1 MNGDE
6 LRQFWSIP
14 EPLSFLPITQGV
26 NNLTQVI
33 ETPVGSYVLRAYRA
47 DRSLEQVRYE
57 LGVLKRFQGRIL
69 PFQVPIPIP
78 TMTGELFAVLSE
90 TVVSLSPR
98 LPGSPPPNDNLE
110 QAYAAGEA
118 LAQLVKALAELQV
131 EITSQIAPFPPS
143 GDFAAWSGIPIIPAN
158 LLQDLPLAKEEREQ
172 LLRIVEETQA
182 LSPSLYQTLPRQI
195 IHRDYDQSNILM
207 EGNSVTGVL
216 DFEFCGPDLRVL
228 DLAYALSQW
237 PSGLWNTGKEW
248 AIIDAFGKG
257 YLRQQDLSI
266 AELEALP
273 LVFRLRATTSLFF
286 HLGRFAQGVET
297 SEEILERIQE
307 TLTTET
313 WLQIH
318 AQELVRHAY
327 SWRT

>member
-6 LRQFWSIP
+6 IRQFWPIP
-14 EPLSFLPITQGV
+14 EPWSILPITQGV

-33 ETPVGSYVLRAYRA
+33 QTPSGSYILRAYRR
-47 DRSLEQVRYE
+47 DRPLERIRYE
-57 LGVLKRFQGRIL
+57 LHVLKRLRGKAL

-90 TVVSLSPR
+90 TALSLSTR
-98 LPGSPPPNDNLE
+98 LPGSPPQNDNLA

-118 LAQLVKALAELQV
+118 LAELVAALDQLKV
-131 EITSQIAPFPPS
+131 EVTSQVPPFPPS
-143 GDFAAWSGIPIIPAN
+143 DDFETWAGIPIIPAN
-158 LLQDLPLAKEEREQ
+158 LLRELPLAKEEQEQ
-172 LLRIVEETQA
+172 ILTLIERTQA
-182 LSPSLYQTLPRQI
+182 SVPALYQTLPQQI

-216 DFEFCGPDLRVL
+216 DFEFCGPDLRVI

-248 AIIDAFGKG
+248 AVIDAFGRG
-257 YLRQQDLSI
+257 YSGRQKLTR

-273 LVFRLRATTSLFF
+273 LIFHLRATTNMFF
-286 HLGRFAQGVET
+286 HLGRFAQGTET
-297 SEEILERIQE
+297 SEEILEGVRE
-307 TLTTET
+307 TLTTEA

-318 AQELVRHAY
+318 AEELVKQAC
-327 SWRT
+327 SWLD